1 MAGKNRKRQVVL
13 VVYPGFSL
21 LELVGAQYVWAL
33 ASMMSSFETIVVGST
48 KGFVESNT
56 PLSLKVQKG
65 FDEAPD
71 PHVLIVIGGGEA
83 AMRASADQ
91 ALLDYVRGAAE
102 RAAIVG
108 STSTGSLIL
117 AAAGLL
123 QGRRATT
130 HWAFREQLEEMGASY
145 LRQPWVEVG
154 KFITGAGSSSAV
166 DISLL
171 FVGRLS
177 TQKIARQVQIGAEWD
192 PAPPF
197 GNIDWTRLNGRS
209 APAPSPGRLE
219 AGAKSIALV
228 IYDGLTVFDLVGP
241 LELVTALSHIRPDF
255 APVVVAERVEA
266 VSSDSGLILMPNKR
280 FDEVP
285 EPHVLIVPGG
295 GTPTLRPMGNP
306 AIRHY
311 IRTADRSTAYTTSVC
326 TGALL
331 LASVGMLEGREAT
344 THWAYRSY
352 LPAYG
357 ARYVRERWVASGKII
372 NSAGVSAGID
382 MTLYL
387 IAQLTDEE
395 TSRQVQL
402 AIHYDPAPP
411 FGGIDYDHLPPLM
424 RALRAFTS
432 LQIPLY
438 TRTPRKLMKQGL

>member
-1 MAGKNRKRQVVL
+1 MAGNNRKRQVVL

-33 ASMMSSFETIVVGST
+33 TSMMSSFETIVVGPT
-48 KGFVESNT
+48 EGFIDSNT
-56 PLSLKVQKG
+56 PLCLKVEKG
-65 FDEAPD
+65 FGEAPH

-83 AMRASADQ
+83 AMRASEDKAV
-91 ALLDYVRGAAE
+91 LDYVRGAAK

-123 QGRRATT
+123 QGRQATT
-130 HWAFREQLEEMGASY
+130 HWAFREQLQEKGASY
-145 LRQPWVEVG
+145 LRQPWVEDD

-166 DISLL
+166 DMSLL
-171 FVGRLS
+171 LVSRLS
-177 TQKIARQVQIGAEWD
+177 SQKTARQVQIGAEWD

-197 GNIDWTRLNGRS
+197 GNIDWTRVNGRS
-209 APAPSPGRLE
+209 TPTASSNGQE
-219 AGAKSIALV
+219 VDTKTIALV

-255 APVVVAERVEA
+255 APVVVAERVEPL
-266 VSSDSGLILMPNKR
+266 SSDSGLIFMPNKR

-285 EPHVLIVPGG
+285 EPYVLIVPGG
-295 GTPTLRPMGNP
+295 GKPTLRAMGNP

-311 IRTADRSTAYTTSVC
+311 IRRADRTTAYTASVC

-331 LASVGMLEGREAT
+331 LASVGMLKGREAT
-344 THWAYRSY
+344 THWAYHRY
-352 LPAYG
+352 LQAYG

-382 MTLYL
+382 MALYL
-387 IAQLTDEE
+387 ISQLTDEE
-395 TSRQVQL
+395 TARQVQL

-411 FGGIDYDHLPPLM
+411 FGSIDYDDLPALM

-432 LQIPLY
+432 LQVPLY
-438 TRTPRKLMKQGL
+438 MRKPRRLMRQGL